1 MHLQVSDQDLNS
13 LYYITTLIKP
23 EDDENKGN
31 DQQCKMFALPSPL
44 DQVFDI
50 GLLYLFKIFDNFD
63 VFRTVQKQSESKVVV
78 FCQRK

>member
-1 MHLQVSDQDLNS
+1 MTRIRAMINNAKCLDILNKFCAPTD
-13 LYYITTLIKP
+13 Y
-23 EDDENKGN
+23 NK
-31 DQQCKMFALPSPL
+31 FALNSPL